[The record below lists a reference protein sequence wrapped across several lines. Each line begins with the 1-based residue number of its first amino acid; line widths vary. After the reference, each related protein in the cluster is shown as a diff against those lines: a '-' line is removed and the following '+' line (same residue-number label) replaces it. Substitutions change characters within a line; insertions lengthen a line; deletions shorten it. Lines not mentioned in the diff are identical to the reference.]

1 MSQQKLRTD
10 MKTPGTNYLL
20 LRLAMLI
27 LPLAPLDRSTAR
39 PLDRAPAAN
48 NCNAT
53 SPADNTTVT
62 GATSDANGTTGYGT
76 NTDNGNTYNILSGA
90 PAAGTGIGLRFSNNG
105 TVNNFGTIAGAG
117 AVTFD
122 CGILGGT
129 GPVNN
134 AGVIS
139 ATGGW

>member
-1 MSQQKLRTD
+1 
-10 MKTPGTNYLL
+10 
-20 LRLAMLI
+20 MLI
-27 LPLAPLDRSTAR
+27 LPLA

-48 NCNAT
+48 NCNAM
-53 SPADNTTVT
+53 SPVDNTTVT

-90 PAAGTGIGLRFSNNG
+90 SVAGTGIGLRFSNSG
-105 TVNNFGTIAGAG
+105 TVNNFGTITGAG

-129 GPVNN
+129 GTVNN

-139 ATGGW
+139 ATGAGVTVIGAGSVINSGSISRVGGGIFLQTAR